1 LQPHAEIIDLAWP
14 SCIGAQRGK
23 KTSQVQNHLLLQRR
37 RKLLNLQ
44 TKNHL
49 FAGKET
55 GRKIR
60 CALRRN
66 FQLAQHSI
74 GLWIDPSLF
83 LSATIYAIPRNS

>member
-1 LQPHAEIIDLAWP
+1 MRKSLI
-14 SCIGAQRGK
+14 SMAQLHWCPTRQK
-23 KTSQVQNHLLLQRR
+23 KPAKSQTTFLLQRR

-60 CALRRN
+60 FALRRN